1 MQTNDRI
8 IIMLARNE
16 IFPGKPKKIM
26 ISRSLYLLAF
36 LADPDKQL
44 LPLEK
49 EDQPQFT
56 KDSVIG
62 DLWTPHMRLGD
73 GRRQPNIMKIA
84 RRRLKRR

>member
-56 KDSVIG
+56 KDETFALQRKVLQRSSYS
-62 DLWTPHMRLGD
+62 
-73 GRRQPNIMKIA
+73 
-84 RRRLKRR
+84 